1 MKTTLDLPDDLV
13 HRIKIRAVHERKPLK
28 RLVADLLAQ
37 SLEAPTPAPA
47 LPVTG
52 SDRIVIDPNGLPQ
65 IVCDPNAPVERM
77 TVDEIVKMEHDIL
90 LALDLEHAGLP
101 R

>member
-28 RLVADLLAQ
+28 RVVADLLAR
-37 SLEAPTPAPA
+37 SLDAPAPSPA
-47 LPVTG
+47 PSGTG
-52 SDRIVIDPNGLPQ
+52 SDRIVIGLNGLPQ
-65 IVCDPNAPVERM
+65 IVCGPNAPVERM
-77 TVDEIVKMEHDIL
+77 TVDEIVKKEHEIL
-90 LALDLEHAGLP
+90 SALDLEHAGLS